1 MKFSVLLPVYIKDSP
16 VFFSEAILSLY
27 QQTIIPDEIVIIKDG
42 PIQKEINDII
52 LNFKNLNKI
61 QIVEFQFEKNVGMG
75 TAFAKGVTLCKNE
88 LIARMDADDISVSKR
103 FELQLE
109 QFKNNLELSICGGWL
124 SEFEI
129 DFNKSICIK
138 KVPER
143 HSDIFLYSKKRNP
156 FNHPT
161 VMFKKSDCI
170 KVGNYM
176 PKKYYE
182 DYNLWV
188 RMLLNNCKGYNIQDV
203 LCHFRTNDDFYKRR
217 GDKSKLKDEVLAIY
231 EFYKMKHIN
240 FLDFISKL
248 LIRVVFR
255 LIPNYFRKLIYTKFL
270 RN

>member
-1 MKFSVLLPVYIKDSP
+1 MKFSVLLPVYIKDQAD
-16 VFFSEAILSLY
+16 FFELAIKSLFE
-27 QQTIIPDEIVIIKDG
+27 QTILPDEIVIIKDG
-42 PIQKEINDII
+42 PISNEINDVIERFVLLGTI
-52 LNFKNLNKI
+52 S
-61 QIVEFQFEKNVGMG
+61 IVQYQFSENVGMG
-75 TAFAKGVTLCKNE
+75 TAFAKGVTLCKYE
-88 LIARMDADDISVSKR
+88 LIARMDADDIALSNR

-143 HSDIFLYSKKRNP
+143 HTDIFLYSKKRNP

-170 KVGNYM
+170 MVGNYM

-188 RMLLNNCKGYNIQDV
+188 RMLLNNCKGYNIQEV

-240 FLDFISKL
+240 FLDFIYKL